1 MTFSD
6 TGYKFLHLFLNILQ
20 FAYLVSLYQFP
31 NLLSFLVCDLFYFI
45 FNILLKFFLTNI
57 CFQLHVSL
65 SLQLFIY
72 IKTFIYHMLPY
83 ILHQLPDFD
92 VMKTLNTHFQI
103 AMLKMLP
110 LDSAPQIIKLEILL
124 CHLLTTEEQQ
134 KNVDIVTMGLPLCLT
149 FSVALLFCS
158 YAILMRNRASL

>member
-45 FNILLKFFLTNI
+45 FNILLKFFFLTNI

-134 KNVDIVTMGLPLCLT
+134 KDVELVTTDLPLCVLH
-149 FSVALLFCS
+149 
-158 YAILMRNRASL
+158 SLQHCYFARMPS